1 MPTLITDALLAT
13 ICSASY
19 ATPPTW
25 QIRDVRATRTD
36 IDNVTVVAL
45 PGTRPSVLADWIR
58 DADAVPLWHPL
69 LGVCHRGFLSGA
81 LAIFPLI
88 FADLADRHVI
98 ITRHSLGGAEGVPLA
113 GLFAAAGWPPL
124 ACVTFGAPRMGLAML
139 RAALAGV
146 RVRQYRDGDDPV
158 PELIPPY
165 EHVAQLIQFGADA
178 LDPVADHSIQLYA
191 ARLAGIAPRISLP
204 N

>member
-19 ATPPTW
+19 ATPPAW
-25 QIRDVRATRTD
+25 CVGDVRATRTE
-36 IDNVTVVAL
+36 IDNVSVVAL
-45 PGTRPSVLADWIR
+45 PGTRPRVVADWIR
-58 DADAVPLWHPL
+58 DADVVPLWHPL

-88 FADLADRHVI
+88 AADLAGRRVI
-98 ITRHSLGGAEGVPLA
+98 ITGHSLGGAEAVPLA
-113 GLFAAAGWPPL
+113 GLFAVAGRPPV
-124 ACVTFGAPRMGLAML
+124 ACVTFGAPRVGLAML
-139 RAALAGV
+139 RAALVGV
-146 RVRQYRDGDDPV
+146 QIRQYRDGDDPV

-165 EHVAQLIQFGADA
+165 EHVSALIQFGADA
-178 LDPVADHSIQLYA
+178 LDPVDDHSIQLYA
-191 ARLAGIAPRISLP
+191 ARLAGIAPRISSP